1 MLRFMFEDHK
11 SSHDKL
17 LMKPVTFDESKVH
30 GLSTEVSQICYLFK
44 ENMNR
49 NTRERFIIYPN
60 SPKNI
65 PQRK

>member
-30 GLSTEVSQICYLFK
+30 GLSTEVSQ
-44 ENMNR
+44 NML
-49 NTRERFIIYPN
+49 PV
-60 SPKNI
+60 
-65 PQRK
+65 QRKHE